1 MAAGPKSREGFNYMG
16 RLRGPRNKLARRIG
30 EDLGLK
36 TQSEKLA
43 RRLAIPPGQHGH
55 KGKRRLSGF
64 GQQLQEKQ
72 KVRLMYG
79 VMERQF
85 RKYEEE
91 ALKSRS
97 KTGEMLLQFLER
109 RLDNVVYRLGMAP
122 TRAAAR
128 QLANHGHV
136 RVNNAKVSIPS
147 YRVRV
152 NDIISFDSK
161 ALGMPTVKAAL
172 TAKKEGVPGWLA
184 RQAAVGK
191 VARLPQREDIPEP
204 ITEQLIV
211 EFYSR

>member
-1 MAAGPKSREGFNYMG
+1 
-16 RLRGPRNKLARRIG
+16 
-30 EDLGLK
+30 
-36 TQSEKLA
+36 
-43 RRLAIPPGQHGH
+43 
-55 KGKRRLSGF
+55 
-64 GQQLQEKQ
+64 
-72 KVRLMYG
+72 MYG